1 MWRQVSFER
10 PLNPRAYANLGVAYQ
25 RNGMTDSALD
35 AYMKAFDILLKGKGE
50 QSINLDEL
58 CSNLSGLLTMKGRYA
73 EAEHYGRE
81 ALKVRPDSVGALQN
95 LAVALIGQGRL
106 DEAEAFLNQAISL
119 QPDKPV
125 LHRIMNSLREHA
137 GRDK

>member
-1 MWRQVSFER
+1 
-10 PLNPRAYANLGVAYQ
+10 
-25 RNGMTDSALD
+25 
-35 AYMKAFDILLKGKGE
+35 
-50 QSINLDEL
+50 
-58 CSNLSGLLTMKGRYA
+58 MKGRYA